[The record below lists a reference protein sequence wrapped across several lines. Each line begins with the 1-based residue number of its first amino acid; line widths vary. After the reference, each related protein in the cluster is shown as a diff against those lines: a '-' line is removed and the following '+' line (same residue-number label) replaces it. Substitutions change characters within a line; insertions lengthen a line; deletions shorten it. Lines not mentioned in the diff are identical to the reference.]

1 MSWPQKLYETYEQ
14 CAGAPQFANNPL
26 LPVGHTVQ
34 QAHIEITID
43 GQGNFLRASSVPK
56 EVTVIPATENSAG
69 RTGKIP
75 PPHPLCDKVQ
85 YCAADYLKY
94 GGKKKSFFDSY
105 EKQLSRWCDSKFS
118 HPKAKAVL
126 KYIRKETAV
135 ADLVHENI
143 LHLGKDG
150 KLLTTCELDAPI
162 PQIFKNLTAK
172 AGERDQGDALIRWR
186 VETTGDPL
194 SASWEDRSLMDAW
207 TGFDASQN
215 QTHGVCMVTGK
226 ETFLA
231 TNHPK
236 RLRHG
241 ADGAKLISSNDN
253 EGFTFLGRFMQ
264 ADQACGIG
272 FDVTQKAHNALRWLI
287 GRQAFRNGDQVVVAW
302 AVSGKQIPDPF
313 ANSHELFGIETEE
326 KNESPPFQGDA
337 GQAFGRRLS
346 KLMAGYRA
354 EIGSTNDIVVMGLDS
369 ATPGRMAITFY
380 RELTGSEL
388 LDRTQAWHENV
399 AWHQHYSKEIRF
411 PGAPSPKD
419 IAEAAYG
426 RRLDDKLRKTTVE
439 RLLPGRGRGY
449 GKTEICKLRKTTVE
463 RLLPCIID
471 GQPIPP
477 DLVESAV
484 HRTSNRAGLEH
495 WEFEKNLGITCALFK
510 GYFKERS
517 YQMALEQGRTTR
529 DYLYGRLLAIAEHIE
544 GRALWIAK
552 EKRDTSAAKLM
563 QRFADRPCSTWRTIE
578 LSLSPYKT
586 RLRSKRPSFLNEME
600 KQLDEVVGKFQ
611 GQDYLDD
618 RRLSGEFLLG
628 YHCQR
633 QTLWAKTETNKDEEH
648 EENEEN
654 PDN

>member
-1 MSWPQKLYETYEQ
+1 MSWIQKLHETYER

-26 LPVGHTVQ
+26 LPVSHTVQ
-34 QAHIEITID
+34 QAHIEIAID
-43 GQGNFLRASSVPK
+43 GGGNFLRANIVSK
-56 EVTVIPATENSAG
+56 EETVIPATEHSAG
-69 RTGKIP
+69 RTGKTP

-85 YCAADYLKY
+85 YCAADYQKY

-105 EKQLSRWCDSKFS
+105 EEQLSRWCDSKFS

-126 KYIRKETAV
+126 KYIRKGTAV
-135 ADLVHENI
+135 ADLVGEKI
-143 LHLGKDG
+143 LHLGKDR
-150 KLLTTCELDAPI
+150 KLLTTWSSDSPV
-162 PQIFKNLTAK
+162 PDIFKNLTAK
-172 AGERDQGDALIRWR
+172 DGERDQGAALIRWR
-186 VETTGDPL
+186 VETPGDPL

-215 QTHGVCMVTGK
+215 QTWGVCMVTGK

-264 ADQACGIG
+264 ADQACGVG

-313 ANSHELFGIETEE
+313 ANSHDLFGIETEE
-326 KNESPPFQGDA
+326 KDEKPQFQGDA

-354 EIGSTNDIVVMGLDS
+354 ELGSTNDIVVMGLDS

-380 RELTGSEL
+380 RELSGSEF
-388 LDRTQAWHENV
+388 LDRIQSWHENV
-399 AWHQHYSKEIRF
+399 VWYQHYSKEISF
-411 PGAPSPKD
+411 VGAPSPKD
-419 IAEAAYG
+419 IAEAAFG
-426 RRLDDKLRKTTVE
+426 CRLDDKLRKA
-439 RLLPGRGRGY
+439 
-449 GKTEICKLRKTTVE
+449 TVE

-471 GQPIPP
+471 GQAIPR
-477 DLVESAV
+477 DLMVSTIR
-484 HRTSNRAGLEH
+484 RTCNRAGLEH
-495 WEFEKNLGITCALFK
+495 WEFEKNLGIVCALFK
-510 GYFKERS
+510 GYFTERS
-517 YQMALEQGRTTR
+517 YQMVLEPNRTTR

-544 GRALWIAK
+544 GRALHISG

-563 QRFADRPCSTWRTIE
+563 QRFSDRPHSTWRTIE

-586 RLRSKRPSFLNEME
+586 RLRAKRPSFLAEME
-600 KQLDEVVGKFQ
+600 KQLDEVMGEKFQ
-611 GQDYLDD
+611 KQDFLDD

-633 QTLWAKTETNKDEEH
+633 QALWVKPEPQTDEE
-648 EENEEN
+648 NV
-654 PDN
+654 DK